1 MNKRRR
7 KKKNSRSQP
16 ASATLQ
22 KANTS
27 LQEQPDVAAETLD
40 IENTPAVEEA
50 ALAPKPDTSGTD
62 FEEETTPKGEPE
74 PELESDLEPD
84 LEAEHPP
91 EDSAQEEDNPGNTAQ
106 EECAALEPEAD
117 FGSETQGTIPKDSSE
132 NKPEASPKTA
142 KASAKKNKKS
152 RKAKRRQKRAPK
164 VRSVIAVMILNVL
177 KAFLVLFCVVLMS
190 ACVVTVQALQYVVTQ
205 TQDDDTLLDIENIR
219 LNQTSYIM
227 ALNPDNPDAEEE
239 DDWVEYQ
246 ELVGQE
252 NRIWVPL
259 SQIPED
265 LIHAVVATEDREFFE
280 HHGVSFERTL
290 YALANEF
297 LPLQDSTFGGSTI
310 DQQLVKNITG
320 DDDVV
325 GEDGSIFAGYQ
336 RKMREIYRAW
346 VLNNRYSKDMI
357 LEAYLNT
364 MSLSERL
371 AGVQAG
377 ALEYFGKDVSELN
390 LVECATIA
398 GITRAPTYYSPF
410 QNPDNALERRN
421 DVLYFMLEEGYID
434 LATYEDAV
442 SQPLNLVSEPGG
454 SENSTST
461 TVFNYFSDTVFEEVV
476 GDFIEQMGMTREEA
490 IQELYTGGYRIYAT
504 VDHTVQTAL
513 EDMYLDGYEED
524 GYFLDPSRF
533 PGYAANLTI
542 VEQETDAEG
551 NVISETEILPQSAAA
566 VINYDGELVGV
577 IGGIGEK
584 TESLSLNRAVGTVDE
599 NGEVVG
605 TVRQVGSTMKPIAA
619 YALGIDTGLITY
631 STGVE
636 DAPVLSRDPIA
647 NPNALDWPSN
657 FSNRYRDYEL
667 PIASAIAESTNT
679 VAAQVG
685 LWVGREEM
693 YDFLTE
699 TLQVS
704 SLVRPDDVD
713 IAPLVLGSMTYGMSL
728 YELAGAYQIFGGDEN
743 YGVYNNL
750 HCYLRVEDSRGNIVM
765 QPNMTTAQAID
776 PQSGYVMN
784 RLLSNVLHGS
794 VPNATATARG
804 MAPEGEMDSVAKTGT
819 TSDDKDRLFV
829 GLTPYY
835 VTAVWWGYDTDY
847 DMNGRWSPSASTN
860 IPPNVWKSLME
871 TVQEDLPY
879 REFPEQPEGIQE
891 LSYCTRSGDLPVS
904 GCPTAMG
911 YYTDFAIPE
920 HCTGHLTPEEEAA
933 QAAAEAAAA
942 AAAAA
947 A

>member
-1 MNKRRR
+1 MSTVLGTMFANVC
-7 KKKNSRSQP
+7 
-16 ASATLQ
+16 
-22 KANTS
+22 KAC
-27 LQEQPDVAAETLD
+27 LVVICIGLMA
-40 IENTPAVEEA
+40 
-50 ALAPKPDTSGTD
+50 
-62 FEEETTPKGEPE
+62 
-74 PELESDLEPD
+74 
-84 LEAEHPP
+84 
-91 EDSAQEEDNPGNTAQ
+91 
-106 EECAALEPEAD
+106 
-117 FGSETQGTIPKDSSE
+117 GS
-132 NKPEASPKTA
+132 
-142 KASAKKNKKS
+142 
-152 RKAKRRQKRAPK
+152 
-164 VRSVIAVMILNVL
+164 
-177 KAFLVLFCVVLMS
+177 
-190 ACVVTVQALQYVVTQ
+190 VVTVQALQYVVTQ
-205 TQDDDTLLDIENIR
+205 TQEDETLLDIENIQ

-227 ALNPDNPDAEEE
+227 ALNHRNPNALEE

-246 ELVGQE
+246 ELIGPE
-252 NRIWVPL
+252 NRIWAPL
-259 SQIPED
+259 SEVPQD
-265 LIHAVVATEDREFFE
+265 LINAVVATEDREFYE

-290 YALANEF
+290 YAFANEF
-297 LPLQDSTFGGSTI
+297 LPLADSTFGGSTI

-325 GEDGSIFAGYQ
+325 GEDGSFLAGYQ

-346 VLNNRYSKDMI
+346 VLNTRYSKDMI
-357 LEAYLNT
+357 MEAYLNT
-364 MSLSERL
+364 MSLSERI

-377 ALEYFGKDVSELN
+377 ALEYFGKDVSQLN

-398 GITRAPTYYSPF
+398 GITRAPTYYSPI
-410 QNPDNALERRN
+410 QNPENALDRRN

-434 LATYEDAV
+434 QATYEASIDEPLGLASAPAG
-442 SQPLNLVSEPGG
+442 SQTS
-454 SENSTST
+454 SST

-476 GDFIEQMGMTREEA
+476 GDFIEQMGMTRDEA
-490 IQELYTGGYRIYAT
+490 IEALYTGGYRIYAT
-504 VDHTVQTAL
+504 VDQTVQLAL

-533 PGYAANLTI
+533 PGYANNLTI

-551 NVISETEILPQSAAA
+551 NVLSETEILPQSACV

-577 IGGIGEK
+577 VGGIGEK

-631 STGVE
+631 STGIE
-636 DAPVLSRDPIA
+636 DAPVLSRNPIES
-647 NPNALDWPSN
+647 PNAKDWPSN
-657 FSNRYRDYEL
+657 FSNSYRDYEL
-667 PIASAIAESTNT
+667 PVASAIAESTNT

-699 TLQVS
+699 TLQIS

-728 YELAGAYQIFGGDEN
+728 YELAGSYQMFGGDEN
-743 YGVYNNL
+743 YGVHNNL
-750 HCYLRVEDSRGNIVM
+750 HCYLRVEDADGNIVM
-765 QPNMTTAQAID
+765 EPPMTTVQAID

-835 VTAVWWGYDTDY
+835 VTAVWWGYDSEY

-891 LSYCTRSGDLPVS
+891 LSYCTRSGDLPIS
-904 GCPTAMG
+904 GCPTALG
-911 YYTDFAIPE
+911 YYTDFTELE
-920 HCTGHLTPEEEAA
+920 HCAGHLTPEEEAA
-933 QAAAEAAAA
+933 LAAAEAAAA